1 MKIRSHA
8 SVMILGIGALRLTT
22 ALAYAQDATP
32 GNALNPRTVS
42 SIGEPDPE
50 GLGISVNSR
59 TPTGLLIPPAPLV
72 KEPSKASSGMLYRGT
87 VEFGA
92 IGVGGDEEAAKFRE
106 YKDLESG
113 LYLNNFTFMLEQPK
127 SGFHLD
133 AVGGGVAQ
141 NDQYYGVD
149 VGRYNT
155 WRVRGSF
162 SEIPHV
168 FTSTYRSLYD
178 GVGSDTL
185 TLKGLRP
192 RGTTDANTTQA
203 NMPRS
208 LAPSSPSA
216 PELTGKRS
224 RARFDLTLPANW
236 KAFAPYAYERRE
248 ASRP

>member
-1 MKIRSHA
+1 MKIRSHG

-42 SIGEPDPE
+42 SVVERDPE
-50 GLGISVNSR
+50 GLGIAVNSR

-72 KEPSKASSGMLYRGT
+72 KEPSKTSSGMLYRGT

-92 IGVGGDEEAAKFRE
+92 IGVGGDKDAAQFRE

-113 LYLNNFTFMLEQPK
+113 PYLNNFTFTLEQPK

-149 VGRYNT
+149 LGRHNA

-178 GVGSDTL
+178 GAGGDVGTWG
-185 TLKGLRP
+185 GLR
-192 RGTTDANTTQA
+192 RGGTT
-203 NMPRS
+203 
-208 LAPSSPSA
+208 
-216 PELTGKRS
+216 
-224 RARFDLTLPANW
+224 
-236 KAFAPYAYERRE
+236 
-248 ASRP
+248 